1 MNGHQYKVRKCNVR
15 RKASRLLIIY
25 LFLSLS
31 GFQLYTA
38 KVEALECIIV
48 RNPVSGSV
56 TDTSDWDRICTATQS
71 RDMKAST
78 ASPALA
84 SEQGGREKS
93 TAELG
98 EEYRILR
105 NRKGHYN
112 GGVWDDDL
120 DRWGGRMHSVMVQLG
135 QNLGTPGR
143 GESDIKGL
151 MGEPDSRRTVK
162 GGTHLIYLWRGW
174 HDYLYFVCRNG
185 KVKESRWYFAY
196 E

>member
-1 MNGHQYKVRKCNVR
+1 M
-15 RKASRLLIIY
+15 IY

-31 GFQLYTA
+31 GFQLYAA
-38 KVEALECIIV
+38 KVEALECTIFSI
-48 RNPVSGSV
+48 PVLSNV
-56 TDTSDWDRICTATQS
+56 TDTSARGRICTAEQS
-71 RDMKAST
+71 IEMNAST
-78 ASPALA
+78 DSPAIA
-84 SEQGGREKS
+84 SEKGSVEKS
-93 TAELG
+93 TAELS
-98 EEYRILR
+98 EEYRVLR

-143 GESDIKGL
+143 GESDITGL
-151 MGEPDSRRTVK
+151 MGEPDSIRTVK
-162 GGTHLIYLWRGW
+162 GDTHLIYLWRGW

-185 KVKESRWYFAY
+185 KVKESLWYFAY